1 MEASAGHA
9 HRLPSAAQS
18 ELYLAEKH
26 ILSLVLVRP
35 TCLGALPACRLGDN
49 VRLKAFEGA
58 SHMGILQ
65 DRRLIG
71 EVAGLVTGGAAGR
84 SRARTESSMTQRG
97 LWGHLQQLARAKAS

>member
-1 MEASAGHA
+1 M
-9 HRLPSAAQS
+9 
-18 ELYLAEKH
+18 
-26 ILSLVLVRP
+26 LVRP

-71 EVAGLVTGGAAGR
+71 EVARLVTGGAAGR